1 MSSAI
6 QALRKDNSDEISS
19 LSKFWMYGAEE
30 MAQSVRAL
38 TAFSDDL
45 DLVPGTNTRFFYIYL

>member
-38 TAFSDDL
+38 TAFPSTHTVAHNCL
-45 DLVPGTNTRFFYIYL
+45 ELQGTV